1 MRVWLELTQQEG
13 ERLFEMVKEFTVD
26 RKQTAVVS
34 ETIDKGD
41 KEEAVTEGN
50 MLPEKSEPEKPIPV
64 EKVRAVL
71 AEKSQSG
78 KQPQVKDLITKY
90 GAKKL
95 TDLDPA
101 VFPQLLREAEEL

>member
-1 MRVWLELTQQEG
+1 MRGGFKEMRVWLELNQQEG
-13 ERLFEMVKEFTVD
+13 ERLFEAVKEFTVD
-26 RKQTAVVS
+26 RSQTAVVS
-34 ETIDKGD
+34 AKRDQL
-41 KEEAVTEGN
+41 EEDQ
-50 MLPEKSEPEKPIPV
+50 PIPI

-78 KQPQVKDLITKY
+78 KQSEVKGLITKY

-101 VFPQLLREAEEL
+101 IYPQLLNEAEAL